1 MAEKAKATQQRARA
15 AKARSGTATGRST
28 PKRKAAAAKAKKP
41 GRGRGPVG
49 RFQVFALL
57 QAARAHRL
65 GLPMATARSW
75 GLNRAIFVAAARWG
89 FEAKKS
95 SGPPAWKGVADDNQP
110 ALTRTYGEFFLGEDK
125 AYKVEVDGVTLFTIG
140 GEIQTPDAFTRQ
152 VTNRFGKT
160 AAAAWEEAQQIIG
173 GYPRAVLES
182 PEEFFSRVYRPR
194 RDELAAKWSKAV
206 ESAPGGPD
214 GASR

>member
-1 MAEKAKATQQRARA
+1 MAKKAQKPARKPKPGA
-15 AKARSGTATGRST
+15 AKG
-28 PKRKAAAAKAKKP
+28 AKGKKTV
-41 GRGRGPVG
+41 RTRGPVG

-57 QAARAHRL
+57 QTARAQRL
-65 GLPMATARSW
+65 GLPIASARSW

-89 FEAKKS
+89 FGAKKS
-95 SGPPAWKGVADDNQP
+95 SGQPEWKGVADSDQP
-110 ALTRTYGEFFLGEDK
+110 GLARTYGEFFLGEDK

-140 GEIQTPDAFTRQ
+140 GEIQTPEAFAKQ
-152 VTNRFGKT
+152 VASRFGAT
-160 AAAAWEEAQQIIG
+160 YASAWSEAQQIIE

-206 ESAPGGPD
+206 ERAGD
-214 GASR
+214 

>member
-1 MAEKAKATQQRARA
+1 MAEKAKATRRRARA
-15 AKARSGTATGRST
+15 AKGRSSGAAGRTT
-28 PKRKAAAAKAKKP
+28 PKRKDGAAKTKKP

-65 GLPMATARSW
+65 GLPMSTARSW

-89 FEAKKS
+89 FDAKKS
-95 SGPPAWKGVADDNQP
+95 SGPPAWKGVADDDQP
-110 ALTRTYGEFFLGEDK
+110 AMTRTYGEFFLGEDK

-152 VTNRFGKT
+152 VTSRFGKT
-160 AAAAWEEAQQIIG
+160 AAAAWQEAQQIIG

-206 ESAPGGPD
+206 ESAAGGP
-214 GASR
+214 